1 MAEAYKN
8 AYLDITS
15 SGQTIYTA
23 PGATTSIVFSLRV
36 TNIDGANSDSVTVD
50 VVDAT
55 TGGSKIAHTILVPAD
70 STLSITGQD
79 KIVLETG
86 DSIQI
91 TGVNA
96 SGDLQAFA
104 SILEI
109 T

>member
-15 SGQTIYTA
+15 SAQTLYTA
-23 PGATTSIVFSLRV
+23 PGSTTSIVFALRV
-36 TNIDGANSDSVTVD
+36 TNVDGANSDSVTVD
-50 VVDAT
+50 IID
-55 TGGSKIAHTILVPAD
+55 GSSGNSRVAHTILVPAD

-79 KIVLETG
+79 KFVLETG
-86 DSIQI
+86 DRIDI

-96 SGDLQAFA
+96 SGDLEAFA